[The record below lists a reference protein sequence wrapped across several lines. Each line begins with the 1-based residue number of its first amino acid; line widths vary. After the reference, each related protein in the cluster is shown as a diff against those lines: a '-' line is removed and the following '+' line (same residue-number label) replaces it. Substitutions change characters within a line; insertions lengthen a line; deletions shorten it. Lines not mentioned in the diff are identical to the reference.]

1 MHDFRVLL
9 KELVHGF
16 LGHFALRLSIVFIAD
31 EDEGEFLRLL
41 GRPLVHELVD
51 PGLDVIEGLGWR
63 ELYFLVCDVIDQHTA
78 VSSPVKSPSQTPE
91 LFLTGSVPDL
101 KLWYEYFQVD
111 DLSIHNNFF
120 LHEVCPDRSFVRI
133 HKFLVHIRVEQ
144 GCLADTE

>member
-51 PGLDVIEGLGWR
+51 PGLDVIEGLG
-63 ELYFLVCDVIDQHTA
+63 
-78 VSSPVKSPSQTPE
+78 
-91 LFLTGSVPDL
+91 
-101 KLWYEYFQVD
+101 
-111 DLSIHNNFF
+111 
-120 LHEVCPDRSFVRI
+120 
-133 HKFLVHIRVEQ
+133 
-144 GCLADTE
+144 